1 VVSLAYPFKWTTLLW
16 SFALY
21 LSTHALAVSESDCT
35 MIKQI
40 KFVTVPVRDQ
50 KRALD
55 FYTGKLGFTIITD
68 QPFNERQRWI
78 ELRIPKAETRVVL
91 FTPEGQE
98 DRIGSFLGIS
108 YHCEDIDQTF
118 SELSARGVSFDV
130 PPKKEPWGTFATF
143 KDSEGNSFVLSSSK
157 G

>member
-1 VVSLAYPFKWTTLLW
+1 MDKTFVNLNVLLLD
-16 SFALY
+16 SAPAL
-21 LSTHALAVSESDCT
+21 SECGCT

-40 KFVTVPVRDQ
+40 KFVTIPVRDQ

-55 FYTGKLGFTIITD
+55 FYTEKLGFTIITD
-68 QPFNERQRWI
+68 QPFNGKQRWI
-78 ELRIPKAETRVVL
+78 ELRIPKAESRVVL

-98 DRIGSFLGIS
+98 DRIGSFTGIS
-108 YHCEDIDQTF
+108 YHCEDIDQTYK
-118 SELSARGVSFDV
+118 ELSGRGVPFDA
-130 PPKKEPWGTFATF
+130 PPKKEPWGTFAAF

>member
-1 VVSLAYPFKWTTLLW
+1 MLDSPWSLLEISRA
-16 SFALY
+16 
-21 LSTHALAVSESDCT
+21 
-35 MIKQI
+35 MIKHI

-55 FYTGKLGFTIITD
+55 FYTDKLGFTIITD
-68 QPFNERQRWI
+68 QPFGKQRWI

-98 DRIGSFLGIS
+98 DRVGSFTGVS
-108 YHCEDIDQTF
+108 YHCDDVERTYK
-118 SELSARGVSFDV
+118 ELLARGVAFDA
-130 PPKKEPWGTFATF
+130 PPKKESWGTFVTF
-143 KDSEGNSFVLSSSK
+143 KDSEGNSFVLSESK

>member
-1 VVSLAYPFKWTTLLW
+1 MDKTFVNLHTLRLD
-16 SFALY
+16 SAGAL
-21 LSTHALAVSESDCT
+21 SESAIT

-40 KFVTVPVRDQ
+40 KFVSIPVRDQ

-55 FYTGKLGFTIITD
+55 FYTEKLCFTIITD
-68 QPFNERQRWI
+68 QPFNGKQRWI

-98 DRIGSFLGIS
+98 DRIGSFSGVS
-108 YHCEDIDQTF
+108 YHCEDIDQTYK
-118 SELSARGVSFDV
+118 ELSGRGVAFDA
-130 PPKKEPWGTFATF
+130 PPKEEPWGTFATF
-143 KDSEGNSFVLSSSK
+143 KDSEENSFVLSSSK